1 MKRKLLAL
9 SLLPLFL
16 FSCGQENIPT
26 SDARVSSSVTSKTI
40 EDKEDYSIK
49 LSDNGLSVAR
59 SEYIFTLPKEGDHY
73 YPEAY
78 IRMMVDTTWRY
89 CSMLNEKETKFF
101 VEDET
106 AIKAEGLSLKIVAKA
121 DLGGSSNE
129 IGAIDINFDR
139 AKVNVGKTKIK
150 VQLKPGNGVSSMNV
164 ITTICFN
171 LEIRNYGEIEVPTY
185 KGSLEV
191 NTKGLKAL
199 IEKESK
205 TATEVTLNITDLAEM
220 EGIYGINADIHKEAR
235 IPLDDLDNG
244 AKIDNFVFA
253 VNHKYNAFIYVGGES
268 SYDVIWI
275 GLADVAN
282 SPSYSLKEG
291 TRGNAILEVFE
302 DNALI
307 RAKLGNYSA
316 I

>member
-1 MKRKLLAL
+1 MKWKLLAL

-26 SDARVSSSVTSKTI
+26 SDARVSSSATSKTI

-49 LSDNGLSVAR
+49 LSDNGLSIAR
-59 SEYIFTLPKEGDHY
+59 SEYVFTLPKEGDHY

-106 AIKAEGLSLKIVAKA
+106 AIKAEDLSLKIVTKA

-171 LEIRNYGEIEVPTY
+171 LEIRNYGEIEVPT
-185 KGSLEV
+185 
-191 NTKGLKAL
+191 
-199 IEKESK
+199 I
-205 TATEVTLNITDLAEM
+205 
-220 EGIYGINADIHKEAR
+220 
-235 IPLDDLDNG
+235 
-244 AKIDNFVFA
+244 
-253 VNHKYNAFIYVGGES
+253 
-268 SYDVIWI
+268 
-275 GLADVAN
+275 
-282 SPSYSLKEG
+282 
-291 TRGNAILEVFE
+291 
-302 DNALI
+302 
-307 RAKLGNYSA
+307 
-316 I
+316 